1 MFGLLKT
8 IRVGCAPILLMRRII
23 FGNDRGSQHFELERE
38 AVHLELLWHGIWGEK
53 RLADDVSTVVKL
65 PLNGSGEKSGR
76 REVF

>member
-38 AVHLELLWHGIWGEK
+38 AVP
-53 RLADDVSTVVKL
+53 S
-65 PLNGSGEKSGR
+65 
-76 REVF
+76 